1 MERNSLVTA
10 LEHDMLPDGNL
21 IRFTV
26 YLHPIIY
33 EDSKVME
40 GVEYDKSLFRDMTER
55 IPIKLINEP
64 LSGPG

>member
-40 GVEYDKSLFRDMTER
+40 GVEYDNVVRSGRGTGESDHIDME
-55 IPIKLINEP
+55 
-64 LSGPG
+64 

>member
-1 MERNSLVTA
+1 MSDEAVYIWRRGRIKNMERNSLVTA

-40 GVEYDKSLFRDMTER
+40 GVEYDK
-55 IPIKLINEP
+55 
-64 LSGPG
+64 